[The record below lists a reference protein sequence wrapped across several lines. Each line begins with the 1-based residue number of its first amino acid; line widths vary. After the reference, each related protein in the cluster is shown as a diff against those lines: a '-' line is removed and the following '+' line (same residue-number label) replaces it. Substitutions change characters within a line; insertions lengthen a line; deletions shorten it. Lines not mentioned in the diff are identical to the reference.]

1 MCGSTFISSQIKLF
15 SVEMV
20 TVFEKTVIT
29 NRYIMASTKLTAQT
43 WLWPWY
49 RGSYIPQSNLLTET
63 LFLFNHLRV
72 LL

>member
-15 SVEMV
+15 FVEMV

-29 NRYIMASTKLTAQT
+29 NCYTMASTKLTAHT
-43 WLWPWY
+43 WLWPWD
-49 RGSYIPQSNLLTET
+49 RGSYIPQSNLLTEI